1 MKAESVFGQLNS
13 EMKEPVSDQ
22 VVKYLLE
29 NGIITPDVIL
39 NIDNMNKKKVVQG
52 VHKYTIWQSKDSY
65 NHFMT
70 YVPDPDSK
78 YGRKKVVKKTENE
91 LYYFLYDF
99 YFAGV
104 KSAEDYTLPDIYEEW
119 INYKLSTCN
128 RANTVHRIETDYKK
142 YYLNEPLSEKILS
155 TPLLKLTVADI
166 KEWCYLL
173 IKKYEL
179 KKRAYYG
186 ATTVLRQVYD
196 YLIEKEV
203 TTRNP
208 CKLVKIN
215 SSAFKKDYKKA
226 AETQIFYQ
234 DEIEMIMDYC
244 LCRAKEELDIAYLA
258 IPLFFLTGLRIGE
271 CLGLSFSDCNEEQ
284 HSVLIHRM
292 LAVKDERLPD
302 GTWKRRGFELV
313 DFLKGNGEPRNILV
327 GDQFF
332 QLTRLI
338 REILKEKRIATDLM
352 FPNVSESNVQL
363 KLYRACRDLGIAKR
377 SPHKGRKTYI
387 STLLNK
393 GMDPDFVRT
402 QVGHRELQTTLN
414 CYTYSTTRNE
424 EKVKQLNKILAI

>member
-1 MKAESVFGQLNS
+1 MKTETILGQLNS
-13 EMKEPVSDQ
+13 ERNVPVSDL

-29 NGIITPDVIL
+29 NAIITPDVIL
-39 NIDNMNKKKVVQG
+39 NIDNMNKKKIVLNI
-52 VHKYTIWQSKDSY
+52 HRYKIWQSHDSY
-65 NHFMT
+65 NHIMT

-78 YGRKKVVKKTENE
+78 YGRKKVVKKSEAE
-91 LYYFLYDF
+91 LYSFLYDF
-99 YFAGV
+99 YFNGNRP
-104 KSAEDYTLPDIYEEW
+104 AEGLTLPDIYEEW

-128 RANTVHRIETDYKK
+128 RPNTVHRIETDYKK

-166 KEWCYLL
+166 KEWAYLL
-173 IKKYEL
+173 IKKYEM
-179 KKRAYYG
+179 KKSAYYA

-196 YLIEKEV
+196 YLIEKEI

-208 CKLVKIN
+208 CKLIKIN

-244 LCRAKEELDIAYLA
+244 LQRAKEELDIAYLA
-258 IPLFFLTGLRIGE
+258 IPIFFLTGIRIGE
-271 CLGLSFSDCNEEQ
+271 CLELSFSDCNEEQ

-302 GTWKRRGFELV
+302 GTWKKRGFELV
-313 DFLKGNGEPRNILV
+313 DFLKGNGEPRRILV

-332 QLTRLI
+332 HLIRLI
-338 REILKEKRIATDLM
+338 KESLMKKLIVSDLM
-352 FPNVSESNVQL
+352 YPNITQSNVQL
-363 KLYRACRDLGIAKR
+363 KLYRACRDLGIARR

-393 GMDPDFVRT
+393 GVDPDFVRT

-414 CYTYSTTRNE
+414 CYTYSTTRDE
-424 EKVKQLNKILAI
+424 EKIKQLNAILSI